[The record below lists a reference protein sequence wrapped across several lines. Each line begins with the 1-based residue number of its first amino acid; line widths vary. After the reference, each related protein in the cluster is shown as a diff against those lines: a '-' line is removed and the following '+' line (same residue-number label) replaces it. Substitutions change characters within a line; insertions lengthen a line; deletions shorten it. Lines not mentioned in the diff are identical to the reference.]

1 MFDDYKG
8 FIDIDKVLKDE
19 YNYTFNG
26 DLKEL
31 YSMPFIEIEG
41 EGVDALCWIK
51 YKNDSYLFKS
61 LKDFEYNVWGE
72 LLSEEFAKRLNI
84 PCASYRAAQ
93 FGNKKE
99 YFLDKC

>member
-41 EGVDALCWIK
+41 EGVDA
-51 YKNDSYLFKS
+51 
-61 LKDFEYNVWGE
+61 G
-72 LLSEEFAKRLNI
+72 
-84 PCASYRAAQ
+84 
-93 FGNKKE
+93 
-99 YFLDKC
+99 